1 MSLSSRGKIVVVWG
15 YGRRFSPGRKTQGQ
29 GYRPS
34 TGLRPLI
41 VLRIKCG
48 GADLVE
54 ATQRVHMHLI
64 YVGYGI
70 KYLLEYVCWKFALYD
85 VS

>member
-1 MSLSSRGKIVVVWG
+1 MRE
-15 YGRRFSPGRKTQGQ
+15 
-29 GYRPS
+29 
-34 TGLRPLI
+34 
-41 VLRIKCG
+41 
-48 GADLVE
+48 ADLVE
-54 ATQRVHMHLI
+54 ATQRIHMHLI